1 MMVLEAGD
9 CYIAPHD
16 SSTHN
21 KKSKNRYI
29 KTVPFMIESAHEL
42 SSVLLSIRSNLTNQI
57 LIFADKD
64 LSVRAEHVHLPPK
77 IQDFPPPVVTVYVCI
92 LAPVEKK
99 EKESSKLT
107 KMLDAG
113 GFGATSLWDEYNKG
127 ISRDLIVG
135 IMVDVLDGLSKESIV
150 QQGFQMKGRI
160 GKSIMR
166 ISPKLVDFGSS
177 RTIPHRLSGSF
188 VVSNHSDHLPLRF
201 IIDAHPDVV
210 LSKTR
215 AELEGMWL
223 CGLLVW
229 RAYALGLYVLLDV

>member
-1 MMVLEAGD
+1 MRILWAVQFLVCVVVARLIISTVFSVSNQTFSTPSPTPRLGLE
-9 CYIAPHD
+9 
-16 SSTHN
+16 
-21 KKSKNRYI
+21 
-29 KTVPFMIESAHEL
+29 
-42 SSVLLSIRSNLTNQI
+42 IRITDLNLTLCDVQMQ
-57 LIFADKD
+57 L
-64 LSVRAEHVHLPPK
+64 R
-77 IQDFPPPVVTVYVCI
+77 
-92 LAPVEKK
+92 
-99 EKESSKLT
+99 
-107 KMLDAG
+107 
-113 GFGATSLWDEYNKG
+113 ATSVEEQGQELTHSG
-127 ISRDLIVG
+127 GVSAT
-135 IMVDVLDGLSKESIV
+135 VLSHRAALAERAASLEHEMESIV